1 MLGSVFGSGGVQR
14 GGLERASKV
23 YGGERIA
30 LRSDLRTSAA
40 RRTRA
45 SKLFLRLF
53 RLFSLDIQRAA
64 LYFDEGAADVF
75 TQDSQGHESQAAD
88 EQDKAQQ

>member
-14 GGLERASKV
+14 GGPERASKV
-23 YGGERIA
+23 SGGERIA

-45 SKLFLRLF
+45 SKLFF

-75 TQDSQGHESQAAD
+75 TQDAQGHESQAAD